1 MHISEGVLSAPV
13 LAGGAAFALAGLGVS
28 LKKMSWRHIMSVG
41 VLSAAFFVASL
52 IHIPLGPGNAH
63 LIMNGLLGAI
73 LGWSAFAAI
82 TVALFLQALLFQF
95 GGFTSLGVNACIMAW
110 PAIVCGF
117 VFRRFF
123 AVPRARAVAAFA
135 CGAISVLFSGML
147 CALALALSG
156 EAFLTAAWAIF
167 LAHVPIMVLEGLLT
181 ALVVGYL
188 ARTLPELLDLDFSC
202 GATRKLP

>member
-13 LAGGAAFALAGLGVS
+13 LAAGACLAVAGLAVS
-28 LKKMSWRHIMSVG
+28 LKKLSWRHIMSVG

-52 IHIPLGPGNAH
+52 IHVPLGPGSVH

-95 GGFTSLGVNACIMAW
+95 GGLTVLGVNVCIMAW
-110 PAIVCGF
+110 PAIVCGLA
-117 VFRRFF
+117 FRRFF
-123 AVPRARAVAAFA
+123 IRPRSRSVAAFA
-135 CGAISVLFSGML
+135 CGALSVLFSGLL

-156 EAFLTAAWAIF
+156 DAFLTVAWAIF
-167 LAHVPIMVLEGLLT
+167 LAHVPVMAVEGLLT

-188 ARTLPELLDLDFSC
+188 AKVMPELLAVERRCDGL
-202 GATRKLP
+202 